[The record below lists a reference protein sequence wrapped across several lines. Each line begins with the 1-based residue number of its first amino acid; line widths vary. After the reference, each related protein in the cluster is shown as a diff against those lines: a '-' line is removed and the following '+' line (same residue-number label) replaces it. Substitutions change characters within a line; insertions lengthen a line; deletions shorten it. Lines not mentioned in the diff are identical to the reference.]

1 MEGNKLDF
9 EYWVSEFH
17 LLRESIKIDKFQF
30 GNRAEFMDLLIYKG
44 DDFFNIGKID
54 IYLCFK
60 KKKTNIC
67 IFHVKADIKNTL
79 FVILSLENYVDTLDV
94 RRKNIVF

>member
-1 MEGNKLDF
+1 MEGDKSDF
-9 EYWVSEFH
+9 EYWVSEFN

-30 GNRAEFMDLLIYKG
+30 GNRVEFMDLLIYKG
-44 DDFFNIGKID
+44 DDFFTAGKLD
-54 IYLCFK
+54 VSVFQ

-67 IFHVKADIKNTL
+67 IFHVRADIKNTL
-79 FVILSLENYVDTLDV
+79 FVILSLENYADTLDV